1 MKPPRFP
8 SEETRT
14 SQARASDPSG
24 SAWVSAN
31 AGSGKTHVLTRR
43 VLRLLLSGA
52 EPSQILCLTYT
63 KAAAANMSNRVFAE
77 LARWTVLDDQGLASA
92 ISEPDEAPPGTD
104 KLRAA
109 RQLFARALETPGG
122 LKIQTIH
129 AFCEA
134 LLHRFPLEANI
145 AGHFEMLD
153 GEMEAA
159 LVSEARRDLLSGA
172 GGGQEQMLAE
182 AFARVLGQGGE
193 AGLDALLKEIVAK
206 RSALAGFLAQFRDD
220 QLLPALRTAHGI
232 GSQETPEQIASE
244 AWADI
249 GISQADFERIADIA
263 VKGNVAKYFVSSF
276 RLALAEADPEK
287 KLEMAAEALLTAK
300 GMPRAATDNFVSKDI
315 LAKMP
320 GLQALLLTAGEHVA
334 TAMDRIAILSML
346 DDSHAAL
353 VLARRLT
360 GRYEALKTARG
371 FLDFND
377 LIERTALLLG
387 RSDAAQWVQYKL
399 DRGISHILVDEAQDT
414 SPRQWDVINGLTS
427 EFFAGEGG
435 RGNQARTVF
444 AVGDEKQSIYSFQG
458 ADPKSFAIQREG
470 YAGRAKGAQAAFST
484 VELKQSFRS
493 TADILGAVDAVFAS
507 EELRYSLT
515 LAGDPVEHKEVRTGE
530 PGVVE
535 VWPAPKA
542 ETTDEPEDWT
552 VPVDHAAAPA
562 VVLANA
568 IAAQIAVWIE
578 KGERLEGT
586 GKPVS
591 AGDIVVLVRKRD
603 RFIHALSRALKEKR
617 LTIGGKQARI
627 EVAGVDRLNLAAH
640 IAVKDM
646 IALGRVMLQPHDDLS
661 LAALLRSPVF
671 GMDEEALF
679 ALAGQRPKGVSLM
692 QALVQKAK
700 ADPSLARAAETLAGW
715 RALSRQ
721 VPVFEFYAALMSR
734 DGLRRRLTARLG
746 ADAGDILDEFLRFA
760 LACERSRITGLEA
773 FLATLES
780 ASPEVKREMD
790 QSRDE
795 VRIMTVHAAKGLEAP
810 IVFLVDSG
818 GADAHAGHLPRLVA
832 FTSAQNWKGPGFV
845 WRAGGKDGN
854 TVLEK
859 ATGELTKSARDE
871 YRRLLY
877 VGMTRAEDRLILCGY
892 EGKNPPKTPTWR
904 RIADEALTRSTLTIR
919 GPLPWLEGERLV
931 FRSTS
936 APRKMPDAPEKPSS
950 EIPAGLQGIAKI
962 LAEPLPPEPEYPR
975 PLSPSGISLVIEPEI
990 ATPTPSPVFG
1000 NVSEPS
1006 LAVTKGIAVHRLL
1019 QMLPGLARA
1028 DRDAAAMRYLDAIA
1042 SVWPPQLRSEVMDQ
1056 ALAVLD
1062 DQRFAAVFAPGS
1074 RAEVSVMGN
1083 VMVKDAPRLVSGKI
1097 DRLVIS
1103 PESILIADFK
1113 TGRPPSGDVPESHA
1127 AQMALYSLV
1136 LSGLEPRRPVQA
1148 ALVYVEA
1155 PRLVILPQERLDAA
1169 LSRLGVS
1176 RM

>member
-63 KAAAANMSNRVFAE
+63 KAAAANMANRVFAE
-77 LARWTVLDDQGLASA
+77 LARWTALDDHGLASA
-92 ISEPDEAPPGTD
+92 ISEPDEAPPGPD

-172 GGGQEQMLAE
+172 GGGKDRALAE
-182 AFARVLGQGGE
+182 AFARVLAQGGE
-193 AGLDALLKEIVAK
+193 AGLDVLLREIVAK
-206 RSALAGFLAQFRDD
+206 RSPLAGFLGQFRDD
-220 QLLPALRTAHGI
+220 GLLPALRAAHSI
-232 GSQETPEQIASE
+232 GAHETPEQIASE
-244 AWADI
+244 AWAGI
-249 GISQADFERIADIA
+249 GISEADFAAIAGIA

-276 RLALAEADPEK
+276 RSALAQADPEK
-287 KLEMAAEALLTAK
+287 KLEKAAEALLTAK
-300 GMPRAATDNFVSKDI
+300 GVPRAATDGFVSKDI
-315 LAKMP
+315 LEKMP
-320 GLQALLLTAGEHVA
+320 GLQALLLTAGEHA
-334 TAMDRIAILSML
+334 AAAMDRIAILSML

-399 DRGISHILVDEAQDT
+399 DRGICHILVDEAQDT

-458 ADPKSFAIQREG
+458 ADPKSFAIQREN
-470 YAGRAKGAQAAFST
+470 YARRTKGAHADFAA

-507 EELRYSLT
+507 EELRFSLT
-515 LAGDPVEHKEVRTGE
+515 QAGDPVEHKEVRTGE

-542 ETTDEPEDWT
+542 ETADEPEDWT

-568 IAAQIAVWIE
+568 IAAQIAEWIE

-591 AGDIVVLVRKRD
+591 AGDILVLVRKRD
-603 RFIHALSRALKEKR
+603 RFIHALSRALKERR
-617 LTIGGKQARI
+617 LIVGGKETRI
-627 EVAGVDRLNLAAH
+627 KVAGVDRLNLAAH

-671 GMDEEALF
+671 GLDEEALF
-679 ALAGQRPKGVSLM
+679 GLAGQRPKPVSLM
-692 QALVQKAK
+692 QALRQKA
-700 ADPSLARAAETLAGW
+700 ANDPALAGIAETLAGW
-715 RALSRQ
+715 SALSRQ

-773 FLATLES
+773 FLATLET

-818 GADAHAGHLPRLVA
+818 GADAHASHLPRLLP
-832 FTSAQNWKGPGFV
+832 FMSAGNWNGPGFV

-892 EGKNPPKTPTWR
+892 EGKTPPKTPTWR
-904 RIADEALTRSTLTIR
+904 RIADEALAQSTLTVR
-919 GPLPWLEGERLV
+919 GPAPWLDGETLV
-931 FRSTS
+931 FRSTL
-936 APRKMPDAPEKPSS
+936 AKRKMPDAPENPVP
-950 EIPAGLQGIAKI
+950 ETLAGLQDIAKT
-962 LAEPLPPEPEYPR
+962 LAEPLPPEPLCPR
-975 PLSPSGISLVIEPEI
+975 PLSPSGVSLVIEPEI
-990 ATPTPSPVFG
+990 VTPAGSPVFDG
-1000 NVSEPS
+1000 GSEPS
-1006 LAVTKGIAVHRLL
+1006 LAISKGIAVHRLL
-1019 QMLPGLARA
+1019 QMLPGLLPPDRA
-1028 DRDAAAMRYLDAIA
+1028 ASAARYLDAIA
-1042 SVWPPQLRSEVMDQ
+1042 AGWPQSLRNGVMDQ
-1056 ALAVLD
+1056 VLAVLD
-1062 DQRFAAVFAPGS
+1062 DPHFAAVFAPGS

-1083 VMVKDAPRLVSGKI
+1083 VMVKDAPRLISGKI
-1097 DRLVIS
+1097 DRLAIS
-1103 PESILIADFK
+1103 PERILIADFK
-1113 TGRPPSGDVPESHA
+1113 TGRPPSGEVPESHA
-1127 AQMALYSLV
+1127 AQMALYALV
-1136 LSGLEPRRPVQA
+1136 LSGLEPRRPVHA
-1148 ALVYVEA
+1148 ALLYVEA
-1155 PRLVILPQERLDAA
+1155 PRLVILLQQRLDAA